1 MLNKLDKLFIEMAD
15 NSAFLEYAQLRVEFR
30 DSVVKHLERRWT
42 MNIVEAYEAV
52 IADIKVDQ
60 DNWYGPVLKQ
70 VLSALETRVYEL
82 KTVWTDKTGE

>member
-1 MLNKLDKLFIEMAD
+1 MDI
-15 NSAFLEYAQLRVEFR
+15 
-30 DSVVKHLERRWT
+30 VK
-42 MNIVEAYEAV
+42 AYEAV

-82 KTVWTDKTGE
+82 KTVWADKTGE